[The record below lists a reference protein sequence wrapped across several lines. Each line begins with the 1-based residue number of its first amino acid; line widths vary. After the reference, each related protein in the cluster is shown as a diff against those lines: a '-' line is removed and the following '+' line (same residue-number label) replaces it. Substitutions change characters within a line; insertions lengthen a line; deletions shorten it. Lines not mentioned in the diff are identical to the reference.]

1 MYRYTYTYACTL
13 RNVIGKVLW
22 HTCCLT
28 FKMAWHTASLF
39 CLPGPII
46 HYILFRDGR
55 ERFQGTAL
63 SFTDT
68 QGIQPLQEY
77 SYQLKACTAAGCAVS
92 CKVRRAHLTMG
103 RRVQG
108 QGCVNEHLGYEL
120 SKARKQARCWS
131 CWGCILEML
140 ILLGIILETKARLP
154 YCWGGVG
161 GNLETNVRCQPVSL
175 T

>member
-108 QGCVNEHLGYEL
+108 QGYVNEHLGYEL
-120 SKARKQARCWS
+120 SKARKPCLLQSGTEESVCHWV
-131 CWGCILEML
+131 LML
-140 ILLGIILETKARLP
+140 TSERGDSDR
-154 YCWGGVG
+154 
-161 GNLETNVRCQPVSL
+161 NLTFYQCFSLRPVNF
-175 T
+175 